1 MARPKN
7 SERDPNYNEAEARRI
22 ARRKW
27 EQNNP
32 EKWEKQKR
40 NLRFKRRYGITLDTY
55 NTMLEEQKGVCKICG
70 NPPTGIHSSGAP
82 HRLHVDHDH
91 KTGKVRALLCQHC
104 NRGLGYFKDNSDL
117 LIKASEYLDGYR
129 KL

>member
-1 MARPKN
+1 MARPKAKD
-7 SERDPNYNEAEARRI
+7 RDPNYNEAEARRL

-55 NTMLEEQKGVCKICG
+55 NTMLEDQNGVCKICG
-70 NPPTGIHSSGAP
+70 KLPTGIHSSGSP

-91 KTGKVRALLCQHC
+91 ATGKVRALLCQYC
-104 NRGLGYFKDNSDL
+104 NRGLGYFKDNEEL
-117 LIKASEYLDGYR
+117 LIKASEYLNANR